1 MNYFHQTILGLV
13 GTMSS
18 WLKKLISGGV
28 AIRMSWYTFFEKIN
42 SWGGDVY
49 FELDSINKDLNFF
62 FDIQAGFHLTDK
74 KI

>member
-28 AIRMSWYTFFEKIN
+28 AIRISWYSFFEKIN
-42 SWGGDVY
+42 SQGDFY
-49 FELDSINKDLNFF
+49 SGLESISILIILGKMFV
-62 FDIQAGFHLTDK
+62 IK
-74 KI
+74 